1 MPGPKMGPRPK
12 DFNEAVIKQSP
23 TYVKW
28 SQLRTGEKLRYACRE
43 FVKGHGEDDE
53 RLMRRIMIARR
64 NNIRDHETLKSARK
78 MVMQRQAPP
87 PPSQTLPLPEATLSP
102 PAPLQRQPPPPLW
115 QPLLQTVKDPPGRP
129 LQLPPSKIEQVQG
142 SNVEQ
147 AGGEGEA
154 AVGAPAT
161 ELLQSSSK
169 QQADSASA
177 MVATATAAFV
187 QPPATLPPPSQQ
199 LEVQPQPQKQEQPI
213 QPSPDQVLALAL
225 TDSQV
230 RDEMDIP
237 SVEATR
243 SYRAWSELE
252 PGNEFV
258 YNQRYV
264 KGQEGHD
271 WLLRKN
277 IWRRMRYRRENKRLV
292 AKLLAN
298 RSTTHP
304 APLAYHGGQQSSSA
318 ASTTTAEAASTTPN
332 FVVQPNQPQTTDLP
346 SNSSQ
351 DEHSLQ
357 HPQQPQL
364 PVLPPLQATTAT
376 ATSALDPPSDAR
388 NATPASTD
396 TTAAGMD
403 PPSTTGAATTTTTTD
418 AALQQAAAAAAI
430 LEQHA
435 QQHNSETSTVLMDPA
450 AVEAAVAAAESFRRS
465 SQEDGVVNEAVRMPP
480 ATEKTVGQEEQKH
493 DDGGGGRLDAHDS
506 PPLTVSMS
514 TETMTDD
521 AVQAPQQHAQDPG
534 DPEMLQQTMPP
545 GLVVE
550 QSQPQTPQQPA
561 PSAVVVPQLDHSVA
575 PMVKPPTQA
584 TQLAPSLLVGA
595 LQPQLP
601 PQPLMVMVHGS
612 STSRCLGSTVGGSF
626 GLSDTIRCRRRCNH
640 NHHKCHVGR

>member
-1 MPGPKMGPRPK
+1 M
-12 DFNEAVIKQSP
+12 
-23 TYVKW
+23 
-28 SQLRTGEKLRYACRE
+28 
-43 FVKGHGEDDE
+43 
-53 RLMRRIMIARR
+53 
-64 NNIRDHETLKSARK
+64 
-78 MVMQRQAPP
+78 
-87 PPSQTLPLPEATLSP
+87 
-102 PAPLQRQPPPPLW
+102 
-115 QPLLQTVKDPPGRP
+115 KDPPVRQ
-129 LQLPPSKIEQVQG
+129 LQLPSSKIEQVQG
-142 SNVEQ
+142 ANVEQ

-177 MVATATAAFV
+177 MVATATAATV
-187 QPPATLPPPSQQ
+187 QLEPPATLPPPCQR
-199 LEVQPQPQKQEQPI
+199 LEVQLQPQKQEQPI
-213 QPSPDQVLALAL
+213 HPASDQVLALAL
-225 TDSQV
+225 NDSQM

-277 IWRRMRYRRENKRLV
+277 IWRRMRYRWENKRLV
-292 AKLLAN
+292 VKLLAN

-332 FVVQPNQPQTTDLP
+332 FVVQPNQPQTADLP

-351 DEHSLQ
+351 DQHSLQ

-364 PVLPPLQATTAT
+364 PVLPPLPSTTAT

-388 NATPASTD
+388 NATPANTN

-403 PPSTTGAATTTTTTD
+403 PPSTTGAATTTTTTTTTD

-435 QQHNSETSTVLMDPA
+435 QQHDSETSTVLMDPA

-465 SQEDGVVNEAVRMPP
+465 SQEDGVVNEAVRVPA
-480 ATEKTVGQEEQKH
+480 ATEQTVGQKEQKH
-493 DDGGGGRLDAHDS
+493 DDGGGRLDAHDS
-506 PPLTVSMS
+506 PTLTVSMS

-534 DPEMLQQTMPP
+534 DPEMLQQTMLP

-550 QSQPQTPQQPA
+550 QSQPQTPQQQLA
-561 PSAVVVPQLDHSVA
+561 PSTVVVPQLDHSVA
-575 PMVKPPTQA
+575 PMVQLPTQA

-601 PQPLMVMVHGS
+601 PQPLMVTVHDPLQAAS
-612 STSRCLGSTVGGSF
+612 LAAQLAVVSASPTPSAPAATTTTTSVTLGDRETVVDED
-626 GLSDTIRCRRRCNH
+626 LR
-640 NHHKCHVGR
+640 GRTDYV